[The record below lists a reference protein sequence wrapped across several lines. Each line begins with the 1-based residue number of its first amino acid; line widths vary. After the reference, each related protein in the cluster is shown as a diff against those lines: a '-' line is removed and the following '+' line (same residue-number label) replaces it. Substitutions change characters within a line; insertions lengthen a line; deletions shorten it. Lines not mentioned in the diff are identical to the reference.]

1 MYADFSEQD
10 WMISTRALSGVI
22 RDWLE
27 WYPEKV
33 IFGTDLFPGSSPE
46 YDWDS
51 IGYVVASSGREALA
65 LALTGMMNDGEI
77 TRARALELGRM
88 VLIGNGAKLYGLQP

>member
-1 MYADFSEQD
+1 MLT
-10 WMISTRALSGVI
+10 TRALSGVI

-33 IFGTDLFPGSSPE
+33 MFGTDLFPGSSPE

-51 IGYVVASSGREALA
+51 IGWVVGTSGRQALG

-77 TRARALELGRM
+77 TRQRAIELAQM
-88 VLIGNGAKLYGLQP
+88 VLIGNAKKLYGLK